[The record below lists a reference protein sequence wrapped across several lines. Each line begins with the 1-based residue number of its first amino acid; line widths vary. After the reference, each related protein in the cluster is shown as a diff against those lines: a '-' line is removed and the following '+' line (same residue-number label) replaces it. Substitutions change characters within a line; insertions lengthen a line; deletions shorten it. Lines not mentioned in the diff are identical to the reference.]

1 MRTTQTQAAV
11 PTGTWRAD
19 PIHSG
24 VGFAVRHV
32 VGTFEGGFEDFDVTL
47 AAEDDTV
54 RISGTASVASVR
66 VGDENLNAHLLSPDF
81 FDAERYPEIDF
92 QSSGV
97 RRESDEILLEGE
109 LALKDVRGTVEA
121 RGGITGPLAGPD
133 GSERLG
139 LDLETTLDRGEI
151 GLDWNAPLPQGGPLR
166 RSADLRHPVAA

>member
-24 VGFAVRHV
+24 VEFAVRHV

-54 RISGTASVASVR
+54 HISGTARVASVR
-66 VGDENLNAHLLSPDF
+66 VRDENLNAHP
-81 FDAERYPEIDF
+81 
-92 QSSGV
+92 
-97 RRESDEILLEGE
+97 
-109 LALKDVRGTVEA
+109 KDVRGTVEA

-166 RSADLRHPVAA
+166 RSTAMEASSTRVARGVGRDPDGAHGGR